1 MGGTAASA
9 ARDTARSR
17 SNSPI
22 HRNQRTA
29 IVNKDPFNNDFFKQ
43 HSRMMTRTTSTF
55 LGIWL
60 VWALVC
66 LAGAAG
72 LVYVAIHF
80 ISKFW

>member
-1 MGGTAASA
+1 MN
-9 ARDTARSR
+9 R
-17 SNSPI
+17 
-22 HRNQRTA
+22 
-29 IVNKDPFNNDFFKQ
+29 DPFDNDFFKNHNKRFEQ
-43 HSRMMTRTTSTF
+43 NSKLVTRGATAF

-72 LVYVAIHF
+72 LVYVLIHF

>member
-1 MGGTAASA
+1 M
-9 ARDTARSR
+9 R
-17 SNSPI
+17 SN
-22 HRNQRTA
+22 
-29 IVNKDPFNNDFFKQ
+29 DPFNNDFFKS
-43 HSRMMTRTTSTF
+43 HNKMMVRTTSAF

>member
-1 MGGTAASA
+1 M
-9 ARDTARSR
+9 
-17 SNSPI
+17 
-22 HRNQRTA
+22 RN
-29 IVNKDPFNNDFFKQ
+29 NDPFNNDFFKS
-43 HSRMMTRTTSTF
+43 HNKMMARTTSTF